1 MDVVCVGD
9 VMLDIRVD
17 ADALKRGGDVHGRVR
32 LQPGGTSANAAVWA
46 AWDGASSRVHG
57 RVGDDLQ
64 GRMMRSALAE
74 RGVEDALVVD
84 PEAPTG
90 TMLVVHEPG
99 ERSMAADRGAN
110 ANLVPGDLPSTL
122 EAGAVLVSGYL
133 LLQEAGRDAALAALE
148 GARAPYVAVEAA
160 SWPLV
165 EAFGVE
171 RFFEV
176 TAGATAV
183 LANELEAR
191 TLTGEDGEEAA
202 AALGERYRVAAV
214 KLGAEGAVLA
224 VDGALHR
231 APAEPAEEL
240 DTTGAGDAFDG
251 VLLASLARGAD
262 PPMAL
267 RRACHAGALV
277 AASESAWPER
287 TAEGSGEGD

>member
-1 MDVVCVGD
+1 MDLVCVGD

-57 RVGDDLQ
+57 RIGDDLQ
-64 GRMMRSALAE
+64 GRMLRSALAD
-74 RGVEDALVVD
+74 RGVEDALVID
-84 PEAPTG
+84 PDAPSG

-110 ANLVPGDLPSTL
+110 ARLAPADLPEAL

-133 LLQEAGRDAALAALE
+133 LLQEAGHEAAMAALE
-148 GARAPYVAVEAA
+148 RARAPLVAVEGA

-165 EAFGVE
+165 EAFGVD
-171 RFFEV
+171 RFFEA
-176 TAGATAV
+176 TAGASVV
-183 LANELEAR
+183 LVNELEAR
-191 TLTGEDGEEAA
+191 TLTGLDGAEAA
-202 AALGERYRVAAV
+202 TALGERYRVAAV
-214 KLGAEGAVLA
+214 KLGAAGAALV

-231 APAEPAEEL
+231 APAEPIDEV
-240 DTTGAGDAFDG
+240 DPTGAGDAFDG

-277 AASESAWPER
+277 AASEGTWPER
-287 TAEGSGEGD
+287 EREAADR

>member
-32 LQPGGTSANAAVWA
+32 LQPGGTSANSAVWA

-57 RVGDDLQ
+57 RIGDDLQ
-64 GRMMRSALAE
+64 GRMMRTSLAE

-84 PEAPTG
+84 PEEPTG

-110 ANLVPGDLPSTL
+110 ANLVPGDLPDAL
-122 EAGAVLVSGYL
+122 EAGAVLISGYL
-133 LLQEAGRDAALAALE
+133 LLLEAGQDAALAALE
-148 GARAPYVAVEAA
+148 RARAPLVAVEAA

-165 EAFGVE
+165 EAFGVG
-171 RFFEV
+171 RFFEA
-176 TAGATAV
+176 TAGATVV

-191 TLTGEDGEEAA
+191 TLTGTDGEEAA

-224 VDGALHR
+224 VDGALHH
-231 APAEPAEEL
+231 APAEPVEEL

-277 AASESAWPER
+277 AASASAWPER
-287 TAEGSGEGD
+287 TGEEPRG